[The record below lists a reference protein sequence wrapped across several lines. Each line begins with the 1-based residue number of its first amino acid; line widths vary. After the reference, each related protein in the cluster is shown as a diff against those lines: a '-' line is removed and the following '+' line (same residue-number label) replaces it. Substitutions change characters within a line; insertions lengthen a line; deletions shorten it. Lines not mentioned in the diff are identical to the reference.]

1 MGQKTKLAP
10 HETLELH
17 EIIKSLTTELKILQQ
32 YSQLAKGQQTKSFIL
47 NAINIKQNQ
56 RGELEQF
63 IKEKGILH

>member
-1 MGQKTKLAP
+1 MDQKTKLAP

-17 EIIKSLTTELKILQQ
+17 EIIKSLTTEVKILQQ
-32 YSQLAKGQQTKSFIL
+32 YSQLAKEQQTKSFIM